1 MLNLISVSVS
11 SLRYAVASKGKVL
24 NQERGFNVPVD
35 AIRTTAIILVLLL
48 HAANDLTVQQLNTF
62 EIFRWC
68 TVDVYQSVGRI
79 GVPLFLMLSGALLLQ
94 PSKVDEPL
102 GVFFKKRLARIGLP
116 FIFWGAVFFVW
127 DFLVEGQAFTA
138 NAVINGVLTGPYYH
152 FWYLY
157 LLLGLYLLTPALR
170 VLMTH
175 ASTNLIKYLLILWLV
190 GASIL
195 PVTRLFTTFFLDNNV
210 LVFTS
215 YAGYFL
221 LGAYLVS
228 VKLKRSTI
236 LFFMALGVA
245 LTAIGTYAI
254 AATLGGVTM
263 FFFQEYLSPTLIL
276 GAAML
281 FLWLN
286 TTQAPQVQEKLGT
299 ADPVKSGHPKLRK
312 LLCLISQNTLP
323 IFLFHVI
330 ILETLQRGYLGITIN
345 GNTINSIVGVPLM
358 TVIVLFL
365 SLAVIVP
372 LKKIPILKDLIG

>member
-11 SLRYAVASKGKVL
+11 SLRYAVANKGKVL

-94 PSKVDEPL
+94 PSKVNEPL
-102 GVFFKKRLARIGLP
+102 SVFFKKRFARIGLP
-116 FIFWGAVFFVW
+116 FIFWGAVFFAW
-127 DFLVEGQAFTA
+127 DFLVEGQAFTPS
-138 NAVINGVLTGPYYH
+138 AVINGVLTGPYYH

-157 LLLGLYLLTPALR
+157 LLLGLYLVTPALR
-170 VLMTH
+170 VLMAH
-175 ASTNLIKYLLILWLV
+175 ASANLIKYLLILWLV

-195 PVTRLFTTFFLDNNV
+195 PVTRLFTTFYLDNNV

-221 LGAYLVS
+221 LGAYLLN
-228 VKLKRSTI
+228 VKMKRSTI
-236 LFFMALGVA
+236 LFFMALGIA

-254 AATLGGVTM
+254 AATIGGVTM

-276 GAAML
+276 AAAML

-286 TTQAPQVQEKLGT
+286 TTQKSQPQEKLDT
-299 ADPVKSGHPKLRK
+299 AETKNNHPKLKK
-312 LLCLISQNTLP
+312 LLSIISQNTLP
-323 IFLFHVI
+323 LFLFHVI